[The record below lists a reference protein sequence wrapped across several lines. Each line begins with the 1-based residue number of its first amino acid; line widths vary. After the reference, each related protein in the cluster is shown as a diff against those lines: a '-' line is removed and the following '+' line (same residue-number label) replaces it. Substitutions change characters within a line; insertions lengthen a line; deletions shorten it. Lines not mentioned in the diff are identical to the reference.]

1 MSTQVVSIGYEGRT
15 VDELVRIL
23 REAHV
28 TTLLDL
34 RAVPLSRKPGF
45 SKKALAS
52 RLAGEGIAYINLPE
66 AGNPYR
72 TQGDRGMCLQLYSMY
87 LRENPSIV
95 DLVIAALAEPATAV
109 LCYERQHNCCHRSI
123 LLQALQERIGVRVI
137 KFE

>member
-1 MSTQVVSIGYEGRT
+1 MSTQVVSIGYERRT
-15 VDELVRIL
+15 VDELVRVL

-28 TTLLDL
+28 TKVLDL

-52 RLAGEGIAYINLPE
+52 RLAAEGIDYIHLPE

-72 TQGDRGMCLQLYSMY
+72 AQGDRGVCLQLYSTY
-87 LRENPSIV
+87 LRENPSII

-109 LCYERQHNCCHRSI
+109 LCYERQHACCHRSI
-123 LLQALQERIGVRVI
+123 LLQALQERIGVRVV